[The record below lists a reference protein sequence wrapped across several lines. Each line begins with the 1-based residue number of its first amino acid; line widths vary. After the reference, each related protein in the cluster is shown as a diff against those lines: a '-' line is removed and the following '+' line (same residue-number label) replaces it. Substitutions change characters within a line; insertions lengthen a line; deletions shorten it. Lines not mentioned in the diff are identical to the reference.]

1 MKLQTL
7 NTVDDIERLTQQ
19 FQAMLK
25 EQNKASTNAFEK
37 TQLLSEYLFLQGFQL
52 PPHNIVRE
60 MIGGGSNTS
69 IVAAVNAAH
78 PRILDAI
85 KALTVDNEN
94 DVPVPVIVT
103 SAALHLWERAS
114 TIATH
119 RANAS
124 VQEQVAGLQQQ
135 IVEQSEAL
143 NTAQQQVADAHAQL
157 AQMATQ
163 AAEDRGRCTALE
175 ETVAALEKEKQE
187 HITRLLLLDSEQA
200 HRTKEHQTAMQ
211 HAQDEL
217 MKALDRLEAM
227 EARSLMDIDNAKQAA
242 QAERQRMESH
252 FQAERTEKAIEIAR
266 LERQMKESVSTLQDE
281 LKAAQEEV
289 KTLLQRKLLVDDL
302 AMLVRRLSKALPV
315 TDNKDHPLKEQAMLY
330 LEQHCLTGEP
340 TR

>member
-7 NTVDDIERLTQQ
+7 NKVDDIERLTQQ
-19 FQAMLK
+19 FQAMLQ
-25 EQNKASTNAFEK
+25 EQSKTRTNAFEK
-37 TQLLSEYLFLQGFQL
+37 TQLLSEYLFLQGFQM

-85 KALTVDNEN
+85 KTLTVDSDN
-94 DVPVPVIVT
+94 DVPAIVT
-103 SAALHLWERAS
+103 SAALQLWERAS
-114 TIATH
+114 TIAKH
-119 RANAS
+119 RADTA
-124 VQEQVAGLQQQ
+124 VAEQVSALQQQ
-135 IVEQSEAL
+135 IAEQSDSL
-143 NTAQQQVADAHAQL
+143 NAAQQQVTAAHAQL
-157 AQMATQ
+157 AQMAEQ
-163 AAEDRGRCTALE
+163 AAQDRGRCTALE
-175 ETVAALEKEKQE
+175 ESVAALEKEKQE

-266 LERQMKESVSTLQDE
+266 LERQMKESVSTLQVE
-281 LKAAQEEV
+281 LKASQEEV
-289 KTLLQRKLLVDDL
+289 KALLQRKLRVDDL

-315 TDNKDHPLKEQAMLY
+315 TDKKDHPLKEQAMIY
-330 LEQHCLTGEP
+330 LEQHRLAGEP
-340 TR
+340 LR

>member
-103 SAALHLWERAS
+103 SAALQLWERAS